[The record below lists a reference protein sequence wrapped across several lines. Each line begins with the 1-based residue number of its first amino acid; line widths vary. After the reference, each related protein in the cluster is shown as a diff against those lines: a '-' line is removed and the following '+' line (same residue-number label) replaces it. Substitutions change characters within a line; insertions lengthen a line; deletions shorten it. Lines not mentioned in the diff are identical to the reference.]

1 MSTTILATIALNLAY
16 EIEIE
21 GNISLEDI
29 RNYPKSRGKLPI
41 EILSKIE
48 NPKQYGQLVD
58 QFVEVIEVIDLDEE
72 LGL

>member
-29 RNYPKSRGKLPI
+29 RNYPKSRGKLP
-41 EILSKIE
+41 LRSSAK
-48 NPKQYGQLVD
+48 
-58 QFVEVIEVIDLDEE
+58 
-72 LGL
+72 